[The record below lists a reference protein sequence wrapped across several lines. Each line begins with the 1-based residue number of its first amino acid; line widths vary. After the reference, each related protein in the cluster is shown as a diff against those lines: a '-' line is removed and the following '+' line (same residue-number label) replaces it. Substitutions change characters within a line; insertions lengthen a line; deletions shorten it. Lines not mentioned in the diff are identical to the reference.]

1 MITLGMFAT
10 FCTTEAKVTLPAL
23 FTDNMV
29 LQQKS
34 DIILRGHSTNRKEVM
49 VITGCCVSGI
59 ASFFRGDSYSGCSGD
74 LRETDGSGASG
85 CGESLCTAERGARSY
100 VADAGNSRERKL

>member
-1 MITLGMFAT
+1 MKKLMITLGMFAT

-49 VITGCCVSGI
+49 VITGKHSDAMRSFKI
-59 ASFFRGDSYSGCSGD
+59 LPDRKSTRLNSSHASK
-74 LRETDGSGASG
+74 
-85 CGESLCTAERGARSY
+85 ARMPSS
-100 VADAGNSRERKL
+100 A